1 MIKYILIFIA
11 IICFGCNKLEFY
23 GDTFYT
29 VTGKIVD
36 QNNNPVPNFKVR
48 VEVSKYEF
56 SGSLYGDTEIKKII
70 GSGITDTNG
79 NFKFSFPNSNGQN
92 FIVLEEGFTVLESST
107 PIKFENNF
115 SSIEMPILNEF
126 VYNLKIIKIKIP

>member
-1 MIKYILIFIA
+1 MKKNILILLTIF
-11 IICFGCNKLEFY
+11 CFGCNKLEFY

-56 SGSLYGDTEIKKII
+56 SGSPYGDTEIKKII

-79 NFKFSFPNSNGQN
+79 NFQFSFPNSNGQN

-107 PIKFENNF
+107 PSKFENNF

>member
-1 MIKYILIFIA
+1 MKKNILILLTIF
-11 IICFGCNKLEFY
+11 CFGCNKLEFY

-79 NFKFSFPNSNGQN
+79 NFQFSFPNSNGQN

>member
-1 MIKYILIFIA
+1 MKKNILILLTIF
-11 IICFGCNKLEFY
+11 CFGCNKLEFY

-29 VTGKIVD
+29 VIGKIVD

-79 NFKFSFPNSNGQN
+79 NFEFSFPNSNGQN
-92 FIVLEEGFTVLESST
+92 FTVLEEGFTVLESST
-107 PIKFENNF
+107 PSKFENNF

-126 VYNLKIIKIKIP
+126 VYNLKIIKIQNP